1 MWLRLASLW
10 GCTLKEAMCRCDSK
24 EFALW
29 VAYYRIDPWG
39 ESRAD
44 LRTGIVASTVAN
56 VGTRD
61 SRFKPSDF
69 IPKFDR
75 KQSEQVDEPQS
86 EEEMKRQ
93 LDAFIRG

>member
-10 GCTLKEAMCRCDSK
+10 GCTLTEAMLRCDSK

-44 LRTGIVASTVAN
+44 LRAGIMASTVAN
-56 VGTRD
+56 VGVRD

-69 IPKFDR
+69 MPKFDNKIER
-75 KQSEQVDEPQS
+75 VNDEPQS

-93 LDAFIRG
+93 LEAFIGG